1 MKTGMSVRVWPV
13 LVTKV
18 AFQDQKLTKNKP
30 KPILLPNP
38 ENPIWCLFIVLRHN
52 PQWLLLTIDDGNW
65 YASTCFGLS
74 LGVKWSYTSENWSK
88 ISKK

>member
-1 MKTGMSVRVWPV
+1 METGMSVRVWPV
-13 LVTKV
+13 LGSKV

-30 KPILLPNP
+30 
-38 ENPIWCLFIVLRHN
+38 ENPIWCLVIVLRHN

>member
-1 MKTGMSVRVWPV
+1 MPVRVWPV
-13 LVTKV
+13 LVSKV

-38 ENPIWCLFIVLRHN
+38 ENPIQCSYN

-65 YASTCFGLS
+65 YASVCFGLS
-74 LGVKWSYTSENWSK
+74 LACRGLIRLK
-88 ISKK
+88 IGQK